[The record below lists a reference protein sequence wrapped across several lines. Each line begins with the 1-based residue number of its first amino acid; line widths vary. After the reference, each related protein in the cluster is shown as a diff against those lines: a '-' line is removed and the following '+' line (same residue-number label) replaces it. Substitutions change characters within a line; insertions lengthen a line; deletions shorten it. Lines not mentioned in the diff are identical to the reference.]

1 MEKTGQI
8 AYSLQS
14 VSNATLCE
22 GGEKTRKAQTGN
34 TVIPNA
40 IAHGNQKIDHLCICI
55 HSHPAETLELL
66 PACSADEGLLQ
77 AQAERATHDR
87 QRATYP
93 QPCPHTDL
101 RSSTRT
107 AERESP
113 TM

>member
-14 VSNATLCE
+14 VSNAALCE

-66 PACSADEGLLQ
+66 PACSAYEGSLQ

-87 QRATYP
+87 QRATHLR
-93 QPCPHTDL
+93 PCPHTNL

-107 AERESP
+107 AELELP

>member
-14 VSNATLCE
+14 VSNAALCE
-22 GGEKTRKAQTGN
+22 GREKTRKAQTGN

-40 IAHGNQKIDHLCICI
+40 IAHGNQKIDFLCICI
-55 HSHPAETLELL
+55 HSHPAETLEPTLSS
-66 PACSADEGLLQ
+66 SADEGSLQ
-77 AQAERATHDR
+77 AQAERAIHDR
-87 QRATYP
+87 QRATP
-93 QPCPHTDL
+93 SRPCLHTDL

-107 AERESP
+107 AERGSP